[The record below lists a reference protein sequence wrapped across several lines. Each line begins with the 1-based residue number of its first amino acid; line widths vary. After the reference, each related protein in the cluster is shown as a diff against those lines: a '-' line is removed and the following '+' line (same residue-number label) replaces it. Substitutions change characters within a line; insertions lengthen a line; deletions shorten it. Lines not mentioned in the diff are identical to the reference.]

1 MDNIERYLRLATWG
15 LWGEH
20 KRTVRMELSSHIHHK
35 ANQYEA
41 LGYTPSAAVSRALSD
56 LGPPHVVSAGMNG
69 VYTMPNILR
78 NTLLCAVLATLG
90 VGNLTSS
97 MAQVTGT
104 TRLPIK
110 ECAGGQSSFNAGKNV
125 WRCEQ
130 ASLWIS
136 LSSLRI
142 TLEPKGVKFSQ
153 VGEKAAQP
161 ATILRF
167 PGASMDAQIT
177 QQRNLTYMTGR
188 DSAQSFESNLDFIG
202 VDDFITAL
210 GNIGL
215 PVQISGW
222 DNPQIKVG
230 ETSFTLG
237 ETKSPV
243 SGKSV
248 YNSAISR
255 KAIEA
260 LFPSIT
266 KNVSEDRLVVT
277 TFLNPIVFRVSTDVG
292 YGFRIKVPN
301 TRVGDVIVVLSREGP
316 TDLFQTAQGQTQV
329 LQSVRR
335 AFMGPVGEDGT
346 VFIKSPSKS
355 IIVSSPDKL
364 PRCVSDGAGTIS
376 VLRFSGRIDSSATD
390 TLTRVAPEDV
400 TVQAVK

>member
-1 MDNIERYLRLATWG
+1 
-15 LWGEH
+15 
-20 KRTVRMELSSHIHHK
+20 
-35 ANQYEA
+35 
-41 LGYTPSAAVSRALSD
+41 
-56 LGPPHVVSAGMNG
+56 
-69 VYTMPNILR
+69 
-78 NTLLCAVLATLG
+78 
-90 VGNLTSS
+90 

-110 ECAGGQSSFNAGKNV
+110 ECASGQSSFNAGKNV
-125 WRCEQ
+125 WQCEQ

-136 LSSLRI
+136 LSSLRT

-153 VGEKAAQP
+153 VGEKTAQP

-167 PGASMDAQIT
+167 PGALKDAQIT
-177 QQRNLTYMTGR
+177 QQRNLTYMTEQN
-188 DSAQSFESNLDFIG
+188 SAQSFESNLDFIA

-210 GNIGL
+210 GNLGL

-222 DNPQIKVG
+222 DNPQITVG
-230 ETSFTLG
+230 EISFTLG

-248 YNSAISR
+248 YSSAISH

-316 TDLFQTAQGQTQV
+316 TDLFQTARGQTQV

-335 AFMGPVGEDGT
+335 AFMGPVGADGT

-376 VLRFSGRIDSSATD
+376 VLRFSGRIDASATD

-400 TVQAVK
+400 AVQAVK